1 MKSGPSAAGENR
13 NMTDLLVLKNK
24 EILQQ
29 RVFGLINHHDL
40 SVKSLD
46 GRTDAKT
53 SVFSNWL

>member
-40 SVKSLD
+40 S
-46 GRTDAKT
+46 RTEEETDAKT